1 VIEDPLTLDLGPGFI
16 VVRHASY
23 FPDSR
28 ALTARSIPS
37 PSEGLPEAALE
48 ELAKALARSL
58 PCTGRVSVSVLGVLA
73 TGYPVSRQDLAA
85 RLAQGMRRDA
95 GLDSEAFLNAAM
107 ERLPNL
113 ELDED
118 GRIVGC
124 GLTLAP
130 TDHQIIFSGPPL
142 FTWCAFDTL
151 LFPALLGRSAEVRS
165 RCHATGVPIRCSIG
179 VDGIEELAPAAAVI
193 TLVVPDG
200 EGTHREAG
208 GSFCRHAHFFA
219 SPAAAGRWRETHTG
233 FVLPVAQAHVLA
245 RRISALRA
253 LVADEADQDL
263 A

>member
-1 VIEDPLTLDLGPGFI
+1 M
-16 VVRHASY
+16 
-23 FPDSR
+23 
-28 ALTARSIPS
+28 TARPIPS
-37 PSEGLPEAALE
+37 PSEGLPEATLE
-48 ELAKALARSL
+48 GLAKALALSL

-85 RLAQGMRRDA
+85 RLAQGRKRD
-95 GLDSEAFLNAAM
+95 GGVDSEAFLSEAM

-142 FTWCAFDTL
+142 FTWCAFDTV

-179 VDGIEELAPAAAVI
+179 VEGVEELSPAAAVI
-193 TLVVPDG
+193 SLVAPNQ
-200 EGTHREAG
+200 EGAHRETG

-219 SPAAAGRWRETHTG
+219 SPAAAGRWREAHTG

-253 LVADEADQDL
+253 VMADEGDEGPA
-263 A
+263 

>member
-1 VIEDPLTLDLGPGFI
+1 MCFYVSHF
-16 VVRHASY
+16 R
-23 FPDSR
+23 DSR
-28 ALTARSIPS
+28 VLTARSIPS
-37 PSEGLPEAALE
+37 PSEGLPEGTLE
-48 ELAKALARSL
+48 GLAQALALSL
-58 PCTGRVSVSVLGVLA
+58 PCTDRVSVSVLGVLA

-85 RLAQGMRRDA
+85 RLAQGRRRD
-95 GLDSEAFLNAAM
+95 GGVDPETFLNAAM

-142 FTWCAFDTL
+142 FTWCAFDTV

-193 TLVVPDG
+193 TLVAPDQ
-200 EGTHREAG
+200 EGAHCDGRG
-208 GSFCRHAHFFA
+208 GFCRHAHFFA

-233 FVLPVAQAHVLA
+233 FVLPVAQAHVVA

-253 LVADEADQDL
+253 RMGDGGNEGL